1 MKKLGRGLGAILE
14 DVEAGYLKSIPKNG
28 IKQIPLEKIKINPYQ
43 PRKVF
48 NEEAINELAASIKK
62 HGLMQPIIVVEENG
76 EFILVAGERRLRA
89 VKSIGEKEIKAI
101 ISDISLNE
109 LREYALIENIQR
121 EDLNPVEIA
130 ASLQALINEHGYT
143 HEALAKNIGKS
154 RSYISNILRLLAL
167 PDFVKEKVSKNEI
180 SYGHAKILSGLSEE
194 EMIRTVENIKKN
206 GLSVRETEKFVQ
218 NLKKPTLKKEKEE
231 NFLDENVL
239 EIAKKL
245 KNLGLKIELG
255 RDYLKISY
263 KNGHDLENLRK
274 LLDKLN

>member
-28 IKQIPLEKIKINPYQ
+28 VKEIPVEKIKLNPYQ
-43 PRKVF
+43 PRKNF
-48 NEEAINELAASIKK
+48 NEEAIKELAISIEK
-62 HGLMQPIIVVEENG
+62 HGLMQPIIVIEENG

-89 VKSIGEKEIKAI
+89 VKYLGKKEIKAI

-121 EDLNPVEIA
+121 EDLNPLEIA
-130 ASLQALINEHGYT
+130 QSLKSLIDEHGYT
-143 HEALAKNIGKS
+143 HETLAKNIGKS
-154 RSYISNILRLLAL
+154 RSYITNILRLLNL
-167 PDFVKEKVSKNEI
+167 PDFVKEKVANNEI
-180 SYGHAKILSGLSEE
+180 SYGHAKVLLGLSLE
-194 EMIRTVENIKKN
+194 EMSKVVENITKEN
-206 GLSVRETEKFVQ
+206 LSVRETEKFIKNSKRIVQ
-218 NLKKPTLKKEKEE
+218 KKEPI
-231 NFLDENVL
+231 LDENVL
-239 EIAKKL
+239 EVVKKL

-263 KNGHDLENLRK
+263 KNGQDLQNLRK

>member
-28 IKQIPLEKIKINPYQ
+28 IKEIPVEKIKINPYQ
-43 PRKVF
+43 PRKNF

-62 HGLMQPIIVVEENG
+62 HGLMQPVIVIEEND

-89 VKSIGEKEIKAI
+89 VKSLGQKEIKAI

-121 EDLNPVEIA
+121 EDLNPIEIA
-130 ASLQALINEHGYT
+130 ASLQALIEEHGYT
-143 HEALAKNIGKS
+143 HEILAKNIGKS
-154 RSYISNILRLLAL
+154 RSYITNILRLLNL
-167 PDFVKEKVSKNEI
+167 PDFVKEKVAQNKI
-180 SYGHAKILSGLSEE
+180 SYGHAKILLGLPKED
-194 EMIRTVENIKKN
+194 IVKAVNNIEKN
-206 GLSVRETEKFVQ
+206 NLSVRETEKFVK
-218 NLKKPTLKKEKEE
+218 NLKNPVLKKEKEE
-231 NFLDENVL
+231 NFLDESVL
-239 EIAKKL
+239 EIAKKF

-263 KNGHDLENLRK
+263 KNGQDLQNLRK

>member
-28 IKQIPLEKIKINPYQ
+28 IQEIPVDKIKINPFQ
-43 PRKVF
+43 PRKIF
-48 NEEAINELAASIKK
+48 NEEAINELASSIKK
-62 HGLMQPIIVVEENG
+62 HGLMQPVIVIEENG

-89 VKSIGEKEIKAI
+89 VKSLGKKEIKAI
-101 ISDISLNE
+101 ISDISLRE

-130 ASLQALINEHGYT
+130 SSLKALIDEHGYT
-143 HEALAKNIGKS
+143 HEELAKNIGKS
-154 RSYISNILRLLAL
+154 RSYISNILRLLNL
-167 PDFVKEKVSKNEI
+167 PDFIKEKVAQNKI
-180 SYGHAKILSGLSEE
+180 SYGHAKILLGLSEK
-194 EMIRTVENIKKN
+194 EMVDTVENIEKN
-206 GLSVRETEKFVQ
+206 NLSVRETEKFIK
-218 NLKKPTLKKEKEE
+218 NLKNPAAKKEKEE

-255 RDYLKISY
+255 RDFLKISY
-263 KNGHDLENLRK
+263 KNGQDLQNLRK

>member
-28 IKQIPLEKIKINPYQ
+28 IKEISLEKIKINPYQ
-43 PRKVF
+43 PRKTF

-62 HGLMQPIIVVEENG
+62 HGLMQPVIVIEENG

-89 VKSIGEKEIKAI
+89 VKSLGKKEIKAI

-121 EDLNPVEIA
+121 EDLNPIEIA
-130 ASLQALINEHGYT
+130 SSLQSLIDEHGYT
-143 HEALAKNIGKS
+143 HENLAKNIGKS
-154 RSYISNILRLLAL
+154 RSYISNILRLLNL
-167 PDFVKEKVSKNEI
+167 PEFIKEKVAQNKI
-180 SYGHAKILSGLSEE
+180 SYGHAKILLGLSEK
-194 EMIRTVENIKKN
+194 EMVETVENIEKN
-206 GLSVRETEKFVQ
+206 NLSVREAEKFIK
-218 NLKKPTLKKEKEE
+218 NLKKPILKKEKEE
-231 NFLDENVL
+231 NLLDENVL

-245 KNLGLKIELG
+245 KKLGLKIELG
-255 RDYLKISY
+255 KDYLKISY

>member
-14 DVEAGYLKSIPKNG
+14 DVEAGYLKSIPENG
-28 IKQIPLEKIKINPYQ
+28 IKEIPVEKIKINPYQ
-43 PRKVF
+43 PRKSF
-48 NEEAINELAASIKK
+48 NEEAINELAFSIKK
-62 HGLMQPIIVVEENG
+62 HGLMQPVIVIEENG

-89 VKSIGEKEIKAI
+89 VKLLGKKEIKAI

-130 ASLQALINEHGYT
+130 ESLKALINEHGYT
-143 HEALAKNIGKS
+143 HETLAKNIGKS
-154 RSYISNILRLLAL
+154 RSYITNILRLLNL
-167 PDFVKEKVSKNEI
+167 PDFVKEKVAKNEI

-194 EMIRTVENIKKN
+194 EVIKVIDNITN
-206 GLSVRETEKFVQ
+206 NNLSVRETEKFIK
-218 NLKKPTLKKEKEE
+218 NLKNPIQKKEKEE
-231 NFLDENVL
+231 NFLDENIL

-255 RDYLKISY
+255 KDYLKISY
-263 KNGHDLENLRK
+263 KNKQDLQNLRK

>member
-28 IKQIPLEKIKINPYQ
+28 IQEIPVDKIKINPFQ
-43 PRKVF
+43 PRKIF
-48 NEEAINELAASIKK
+48 NEEAINELASSIKK
-62 HGLMQPIIVVEENG
+62 HGLMQPVIVIEENG

-89 VKSIGEKEIKAI
+89 VKTLGKKEIKAI
-101 ISDISLNE
+101 ISDISLRE

-130 ASLQALINEHGYT
+130 SSLKALIDEHGYT
-143 HEALAKNIGKS
+143 HEELAKNIGKS
-154 RSYISNILRLLAL
+154 RSYITNILRLLNL
-167 PDFVKEKVSKNEI
+167 PDFVKEKVAKNEI
-180 SYGHAKILSGLSEE
+180 SHGHAKILSGLSEK
-194 EMIRTVENIKKN
+194 EMLKVVDNIIKN
-206 GLSVRETEKFVQ
+206 NLSVRETEKFIK
-218 NLKKPTLKKEKEE
+218 NLKNTAVKKEKEE

-255 RDYLKISY
+255 RDFLKISY
-263 KNGHDLENLRK
+263 KNGHDLQNLRK
-274 LLDKLN
+274 LLEKLN

>member
-28 IKQIPLEKIKINPYQ
+28 IKEIPVEKIKINPYQ
-43 PRKVF
+43 PRKTF
-48 NEEAINELAASIKK
+48 NEEAINELASSIKK
-62 HGLMQPIIVVEENG
+62 HGLMQPVVVIEENG

-89 VKSIGEKEIKAI
+89 VKSLGQKDIKAI
-101 ISDISLNE
+101 VSEISLDE

-130 ASLQALINEHGYT
+130 ESLRALINEHGYT
-143 HEALAKNIGKS
+143 HETLAKNIGKS
-154 RSYISNILRLLAL
+154 RSYITNILRLLNL
-167 PDFVKEKVSKNEI
+167 PDIVKEKVAKNEI
-180 SYGHAKILSGLSEE
+180 SYGHAKILLGLSEE
-194 EMIRTVENIKKN
+194 DVLKVVDNIIKKSM
-206 GLSVRETEKFVQ
+206 SVRETEKFIK
-218 NLKKPTLKKEKEE
+218 NLKNPVQKKEKEE
-231 NFLDENVL
+231 NLLDEDIL
-239 EIAKKL
+239 EVAKNL

-263 KNGHDLENLRK
+263 KNKQDLQNLRK